1 MDFTVTMNRI
11 DNRLLAETIERCIQ
25 RRLNEYAVKQR
36 VKQLV
41 RESIKSMKLNEDS
54 ASTGDERESEKKR
67 RRQIESYF
75 QQKGVNPAQFAYKL
89 FSVTPVEGEDTNEM
103 KNARSL
109 FMKKVYN
116 RENDEG
122 STYHFTPDET
132 TRLRSMISSNDLD

>member
-1 MDFTVTMNRI
+1 MTMANI
-11 DNRLLAETIERCIQ
+11 GNDELGKIVEKCMY
-25 RRLNEYAVKQR
+25 RRLNEYVIKQR

-41 RESIKSMKLNEDS
+41 RESIQSMALSEEGSEESGEEKED
-54 ASTGDERESEKKR
+54 EKKR
-67 RRQIESYF
+67 RRQIEAYF
-75 QQKGVNPAQFAYKL
+75 QQKGINPAQFAYKL
-89 FSVTPVEGEDTNEM
+89 FGVTPVEGDDTNDM

-122 STYHFTPDET
+122 STYQFTPDET